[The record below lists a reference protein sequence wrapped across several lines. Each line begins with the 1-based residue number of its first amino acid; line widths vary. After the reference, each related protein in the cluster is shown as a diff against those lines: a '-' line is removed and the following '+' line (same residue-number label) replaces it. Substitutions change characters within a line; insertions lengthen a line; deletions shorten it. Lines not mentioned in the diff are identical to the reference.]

1 MSISIKGLA
10 VAIKTEII
18 GDRRLHAKL
27 GNINRNLLTREIMGK
42 MAANAVTVIKDRTI
56 EGKDFKGKDFKG
68 YTSKYLSFKKER
80 GTEFFSGGVNLF
92 DGGDMFSAMQH
103 IIRTSK
109 TSEIIFTRS
118 SEALKASGHHNGS
131 PKNGLP
137 KREFFALGKEGRDEA
152 VKLLNK
158 HLRQVLGS

>member
-1 MSISIKGLA
+1 MKA
-10 VAIKTEII
+10 AAIKLETEIV
-18 GDRRLHAKL
+18 GDRKLHAKL
-27 GNINRNLLTREIMGK
+27 GKVNRNLLTREIMGK
-42 MAANAVTVIKDRTI
+42 MAANAVTVIKDRTL

-80 GTEFFSGGVNLF
+80 GTDFFSGGVNLF

-103 IIRTSK
+103 AIRTSK
-109 TSEIIFTRS
+109 TAEIIFTRS

-137 KREFFALGKEGRDEA
+137 KREFFALGKEGRDSA
-152 VKLLNK
+152 IKLLNK
-158 HLRQVLGS
+158 HLVKVLGA